1 MSECPFCSIFTGQSE
16 ASLVYADEATIA
28 FLDLRQPN
36 GGHVLV
42 APRQHIQTRYDLDE
56 ATGAALMR
64 TVVRTARAVRT
75 SLQPAGMSIWQ
86 SNGEAAGQEVPH
98 VHFHVLA
105 RQPADGLLRVYA
117 DKPPR
122 PEREALNQLAITIQH
137 AFPTGHDG
145 GEQDQDGG
153 AKEQRR

>member
-42 APRQHIQTRYDLDE
+42 APRQHIQTLYDLDE

-105 RQPADGLLRVYA
+105 RQPDDGLLRVYA

-122 PEREALNQLAITIQH
+122 PDRAVLNQLAIRIGRGF
-137 AFPTGHDG
+137 AIPDGSRDDHDASA
-145 GEQDQDGG
+145 QD
-153 AKEQRR
+153 RHR